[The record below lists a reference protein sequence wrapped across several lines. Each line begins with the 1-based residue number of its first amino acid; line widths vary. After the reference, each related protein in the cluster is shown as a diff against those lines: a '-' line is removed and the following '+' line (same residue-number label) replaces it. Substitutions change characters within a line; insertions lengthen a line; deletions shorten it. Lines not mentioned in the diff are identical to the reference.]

1 MERVREEG
9 VTVYFVDYGNRALVR
24 TEDLRQA
31 PPALQLDLSAVPAL
45 GIESSIAGI
54 QPNQAR

>member
-1 MERVREEG
+1 MREEG

-45 GIESSIAGI
+45 GIECSIAGI